1 MINDYFEP
9 EFLLGLTATP
19 ERTDGGDLLALC
31 GENLVYRCDLLEGIE
46 RERLVPATSASPTR
60 STTKTSRGGAPDS
73 TKRPSKPPS
82 PRTPAPQTLSSS
94 TANTEE
100 NEPSLFAAPS
110 ATPISWRTTFDN
122 KASAPHPSTP
132 DNTGLAGAPR
142 ARSLEEL
149 RDGNLNVIF
158 AVDIFNEGVDLPTLD
173 TIMMLR
179 PTESRILWMQQ
190 FGRGLRLPTKI
201 T

>member
-1 MINDYFEP
+1 MELPPNAQ
-9 EFLLGLTATP
+9 LGP
-19 ERTDGGDLLALC
+19 
-31 GENLVYRCDLLEGIE
+31 
-46 RERLVPATSASPTR
+46 
-60 STTKTSRGGAPDS
+60 
-73 TKRPSKPPS
+73 
-82 PRTPAPQTLSSS
+82 
-94 TANTEE
+94 
-100 NEPSLFAAPS
+100 FAPS
-110 ATPISWRTTFDN
+110 ATPISWPTTFDN

-149 RDGNLNVIF
+149 RDGNLDVIF

-190 FGRGLRLPTKI
+190 FGRELRLSPLTVH
-201 T
+201 